1 MRTLAK
7 AITAVAVLTLVVGAI
22 AVIYKYTNGFNE
34 DFKTFYIE
42 YNGQKIL
49 TNDVKY
55 EFEPNKE
62 YRLNV
67 KYTFEKS
74 DAKPLDYNVKI
85 LPNAAYDFDFTADD
99 KTYRYSKAKEL
110 TQAFDIA
117 KHETYFTMSFAEEQT
132 LTKIL
137 GSVYGTD
144 KIILPSDL
152 DDKCPLP
159 YMLVVSSYNDSV
171 KYNIRFCINGVS
183 NNGKDVTGEFDIG
196 GITLDPD
203 GIVFTGENQ

>member
-34 DFKTFYIE
+34 EFKTFYIE

-55 EFEPNKE
+55 EFEPNVE
-62 YRLNV
+62 YRFDV
-67 KYTFEKS
+67 KYTFEQS
-74 DAKPLDYNVKI
+74 NAKPLDYNVRI
-85 LPNAAYDFDFTADD
+85 IPNAANDFDFTADD
-99 KTYRYSKAKEL
+99 RIYKYSKAKEL
-110 TQAFDIA
+110 TTAFSVD
-117 KHETYFTMSFAEEQT
+117 KHETYFTLVFTQEQT
-132 LTKIL
+132 LTKVL

-144 KIILPSDL
+144 RIILPSDL
-152 DDKCPLP
+152 DDKCPMP
-159 YMLVVSSYNDSV
+159 YTLVVSSYNDSV
-171 KYNIRFCINGVS
+171 RFNIRFRIAGVS
-183 NNGKDVTGEFDIG
+183 NNGKDVTGGFEID

-203 GIVFTGENQ
+203 GIIFGGS